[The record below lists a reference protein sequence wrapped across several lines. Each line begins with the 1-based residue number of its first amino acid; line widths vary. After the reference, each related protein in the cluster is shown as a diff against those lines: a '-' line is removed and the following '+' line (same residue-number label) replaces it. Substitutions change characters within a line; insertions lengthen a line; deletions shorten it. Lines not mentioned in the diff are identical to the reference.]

1 MWAQKPAL
9 CTRLPFA
16 GWTGGE
22 ALTNVGLR
30 LSGRLPRRWP
40 EQRLAQCSLRK
51 QGCESGCVTL
61 VGLQWPCVS
70 PGRPP
75 SRAEPAQSCVQ
86 VSSSPRGMAAGIW
99 EFQEVILLL
108 KWVLILKIGHPR
120 CRPQV
125 LRRKCG
131 RGERPPMTQL
141 LIYSRPTYRM
151 A

>member
-1 MWAQKPAL
+1 MSDSVFQGVCPVAGQNSASPSVAL
-9 CTRLPFA
+9 GSR
-16 GWTGGE
+16 E
-22 ALTNVGLR
+22 
-30 LSGRLPRRWP
+30 
-40 EQRLAQCSLRK
+40 
-51 QGCESGCVTL
+51 GCESGCVTL